1 MKQDNQGQSGWRQ
14 RYPFLSAI
22 QSFQTL
28 HNFPDV
34 AAECCGPYH
43 IIFVLHENA
52 EFLQER
58 YNQDKQLKII
68 TVQGF
73 H

>member
-1 MKQDNQGQSGWRQ
+1 MSPPSVQ
-14 RYPFLSAI
+14 PH
-22 QSFQTL
+22 SFQSPYL
-28 HNFPDV
+28 SDNAV
-34 AAECCGPYH
+34 ECYKPYH
-43 IIFVLHENA
+43 IIFVLHKNA

-68 TVQGF
+68 TVQCF